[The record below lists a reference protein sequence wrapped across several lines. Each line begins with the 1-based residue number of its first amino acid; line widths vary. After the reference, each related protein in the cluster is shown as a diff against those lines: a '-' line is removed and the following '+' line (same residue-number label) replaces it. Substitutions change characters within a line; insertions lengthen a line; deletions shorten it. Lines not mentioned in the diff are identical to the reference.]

1 MSETT
6 YQKVLKLVKQYEQLR
21 KENFRL
27 KDILE
32 QNEQKLEQEKKTIQ
46 FLKDQIAVLSATGA
60 PLNESTK
67 KEFEK
72 KIQQYIKDI
81 DKVISLLNE

>member
-6 YQKVLKLVKQYEQLR
+6 YHKVLKLVKQLEQLK
-21 KENFRL
+21 KENAQL
-27 KDILE
+27 KSILE
-32 QNEQKLEQEKKTIQ
+32 LNEQKLEDERKNIQ
-46 FLKDQIAVLSATGA
+46 FLKDQLVVLSATGA
-60 PLNESTK
+60 PLNENTK

-72 KIQQYIKDI
+72 KVQQYIKDI